1 MKKHLVSA
9 LVLMFVSA
17 FLTVT
22 AASGQSCPK
31 VAFPF
36 DPGEK
41 IAADDWVPADF
52 EGRKKVALDEFTYSW
67 TASAGKIKH
76 ESPNNY
82 YIYVDTTG
90 IAEGTRIDVQ
100 VTAVRGSC
108 KSSASTWLVVLP
120 SRSVGK
126 EIAKPVP
133 VVTPTPAVLPTP
145 TPCPK
150 VTVAARDSVDAGD
163 TLMFAAIL
171 KDFDPKD
178 MPTFSWS
185 VSGGTISTGQ
195 GTTAIKLDTSELGG
209 QVITA
214 TVSVFGPY
222 GCTGSYS

>member
-1 MKKHLVSA
+1 MKKHLILA

-17 FLTVT
+17 FSMVT
-22 AASGQSCPK
+22 AASAHSCPK
-31 VAFPF
+31 VMFPF

-41 IAADDWVPADF
+41 FRPEHSIAADF
-52 EGRKKVALDEFTYSW
+52 EGRKKIDLNEFTYSW
-67 TASAGKIKH
+67 TVSSGKIIQ
-76 ESPNNY
+76 ENPNNF
-82 YIYVDTTG
+82 YIQIDTTG

-195 GTTAIKLDTSELGG
+195 GTTSIKLDTSELGG